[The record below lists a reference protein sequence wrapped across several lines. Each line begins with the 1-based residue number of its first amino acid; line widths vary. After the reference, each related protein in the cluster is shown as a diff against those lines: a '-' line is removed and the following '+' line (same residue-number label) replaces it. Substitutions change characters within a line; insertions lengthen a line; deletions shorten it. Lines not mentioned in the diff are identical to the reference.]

1 MKRNC
6 CEVIY
11 FKFDT
16 GWDAYRKKDCIL
28 SNGQWIPQWFDNA
41 IAEDMPTKAKAI
53 QEVNS
58 FHVLGICLVNS

>member
-6 CEVIY
+6 CDVIY

-16 GWDAYRKKDCIL
+16 GWDAYRKQDCIV
-28 SNGQWIPQWFDNA
+28 SNGKWIPQWFDNA
-41 IAEDMPTKAKAI
+41 IAEDMPTKTQAI

-58 FHVLGICLVNS
+58 LHVLGVCLVNA